1 MTPKQFES
9 EMNYLVARH
18 IIESFLKQGFLTKIE
33 FRRIDD
39 FLVETFVP
47 LVGKL
52 ITEALDNTGD
62 KSE

>member
-18 IIESFLKQGFLTKIE
+18 IVENFLKQGFLTKIE
-33 FRRIDD
+33 FRKIDA